1 LEGEAR
7 AAADAD
13 GDVTGDVT
21 GDGDAVHPAGQVAVV
36 VDRVVLGRAVVP
48 DGKVAGGSAPAH
60 GVLQPR
66 DVPLE

>member
-13 GDVTGDVT
+13 GDVA

-48 DGKVAGGSAPAH
+48 DGKVAGRSAPAH